1 MRSIVSVVAFCFL
14 LFCSSAFAQAEA
26 SAEKMADIKKLLEV
40 SGIKDQMGYMK
51 ESLLNSVG
59 SMIAGS
65 YPKVP
70 DAFWDD
76 FNSLISQKDLD
87 HLIDQ
92 VVPVYDKHMSHEAV
106 KQLITMFETPFW
118 DEWKK
123 KMPLISREAGLI
135 GSEWG
140 QKLVQAE
147 SFNKRVDALVI
158 KHELEKLNSIP
169 KKK

>member
-14 LFCSSAFAQAEA
+14 LFYSSAFAQAEA
-26 SAEKMADIKKLLEV
+26 NAEKMADIQKLLEV
-40 SGIKDQMGYMK
+40 SGIKDQMVYMK

-59 SMIAGS
+59 GMIAGT

-76 FNSLISQKDLD
+76 FNNLIDQKDLD
-87 HLIDQ
+87 RLLQQ

-106 KQLITMFETPFW
+106 KKLIVMFETPFW
-118 DEWKK
+118 EEWKK
-123 KMPLISREAGLI
+123 KMPLISREAGII

-140 QKLVQAE
+140 QKIVQAE
-147 SFNKRVDALVI
+147 AFNQKVDALVN
-158 KHELEKLNSIP
+158 KHELEKLNG
-169 KKK
+169 K